1 MATIYF
7 EKALPGG
14 SIEISAPIS
23 GYSAFLAELE
33 KQEQEEI
40 RKVFAGEKSIILKGG
55 VEAPAVEL
63 IPIPLTAPIEKPSEA
78 GETWEQFCKRFGGH
92 CGHGE
97 QETFRFR
104 GEVVIERDFY
114 ESYGP
119 KATITLV
126 RRKIFAALVDAM
138 KEVEGQQCR

>member
-1 MATIYF
+1 MATIEF
-7 EKALPGG
+7 EHEFSGG

-55 VEAPAVEL
+55 AEAPAVEL
-63 IPIPLTAPIEKPSEA
+63 IPIPLSAPIERQRPNGEA
-78 GETWEQFCKRFGGH
+78 WKKFCERLGVYRGRE
-92 CGHGE
+92 GS
-97 QETFRFR
+97 ETFSFR
-104 GEVVIERDFY
+104 AEVVIKRDFF

-119 KATITLV
+119 KATINLV
-126 RRKIFAALVDAM
+126 RRQIFAALVGAM